1 MPSHWN
7 PSFCLFVPVEILQR
21 IVNLNIQRKSL
32 LPTSFKGWKSSH
44 EDFFRKEISSQ
55 SKISSST
62 ENGFTPI
69 FTPSLS
75 SSRGVISLQTPT
87 TTEWLR
93 DFCGRSRA
101 QRRRIV
107 NENLPAIERCQR
119 EKERKKKKHQ
129 EGAKSLNRA
138 IRLSIAVLR

>member
-69 FTPSLS
+69 FTPSLRTPPAGWLAS
-75 SSRGVISLQTPT
+75 KHPQQPNDCATFAADRELKEGESLMRISQPSRDT
-87 TTEWLR
+87 
-93 DFCGRSRA
+93 
-101 QRRRIV
+101 
-107 NENLPAIERCQR
+107 
-119 EKERKKKKHQ
+119 KEREKKKHQ

-138 IRLSIAVLR
+138 IRLSITVLR